1 MRYIPHTQHDI
12 KEMLAKIGSE
22 NVEELFDSIPDPL
35 RLEKPLSLP
44 ESLSEPDLIAHMKQL
59 QKLNLDADEYADFLG
74 AGCYRHFSPSVVNHM
89 ILRGEFLTSY
99 TPYQP
104 EVSQGTLQAVFEFQ
118 TMICML
124 TGMDIANAS
133 MYDGASS
140 LAEAV
145 LMAYRINGGN
155 EVMIAKSIH
164 PEYRQVVET
173 YLRGYDI
180 DIIEIPVMDDGKV
193 DQNFITKNIS
203 DKTCAV
209 AVQNPNYFGVIEAL
223 GPLGD
228 FLADKKT
235 LFIATVVEALSMAIL
250 KSPGENGADIVVG
263 EGQSFGLAPSFGGPY
278 VGFFTT
284 REKYFRQTP
293 GRLVGETVD
302 QEGRRAFTLTLA
314 AREQHIRREKATSN
328 ICTNQGLC
336 ALAVTV
342 YLTIMGK
349 EGLRE
354 LAELNLRKAAYLKSK
369 LEKLEGYKIRFAS
382 NIFNEFVVE
391 CPRPASEVLTALQK
405 EKIIAGHP
413 LGPDYP
419 EMENCFLICVTE
431 TNTASEID
439 LLVEK
444 LISHF

>member
-22 NVEELFDSIPDPL
+22 SIEELFESIPDPL

-44 ESLSEPDLIAHMKQL
+44 ESLSEPDLIAHMKRL
-59 QKLNLDADEYADFLG
+59 QKLNLDSDEYADFLG

-145 LMAYRINGGN
+145 LMAYRVNGGN
-155 EVMIAKSIH
+155 EVMIAKSVH
-164 PEYRQVVET
+164 PEYRQVVKT

-193 DQNFITKNIS
+193 DQNFITENVS

-250 KSPGENGADIVVG
+250 KPPGENGADIVVG

-342 YLTIMGK
+342 YLTVMGK

-369 LEKLEGYKIRFAS
+369 IEKLEGYKIRFAS
-382 NIFNEFVVE
+382 NTFNEFVVE
-391 CPRPASEVLTALQK
+391 CPHPASEILSALQK
-405 EKIIAGHP
+405 EKIIGGHP

-419 EMENCFLICVTE
+419 EMKNCFLICVTE

-439 LLVEK
+439 RLVEK
-444 LISHF
+444 LGSL

>member
-1 MRYIPHTQHDI
+1 MRYIPHTSQDI
-12 KEMLAKIGSE
+12 KAMLAKIGSQ
-22 NVEELFDSIPDPL
+22 NIEELFESIPEPL
-35 RLEKPLSLP
+35 RMEKPLSLP
-44 ESLSEPDLIAHMKQL
+44 ESLSEPDLIAHMKHL

-145 LMAYRINGGN
+145 LMAYRIHGGK
-155 EVMIAKSIH
+155 EVMIAKSVH

-180 DIIEIPVMDDGKV
+180 KVIEIPIMEDGKV
-193 DQNFITKNIS
+193 DQNFITENIN
-203 DKTCAV
+203 DKTCGV
-209 AVQNPNYFGVIEAL
+209 AVQNPNYFGVIESM
-223 GPLGD
+223 GPLGEL
-228 FLADKKT
+228 LADKKT

-278 VGFFTT
+278 VGFFAT

-342 YLTIMGK
+342 YLTVMGK

-354 LAELNLRKAAYLKSK
+354 LAELNLRKAAYLKNK
-369 LEKLEGYKIRFAS
+369 LEKSG
-382 NIFNEFVVE
+382 
-391 CPRPASEVLTALQK
+391 
-405 EKIIAGHP
+405 
-413 LGPDYP
+413 
-419 EMENCFLICVTE
+419 
-431 TNTASEID
+431 
-439 LLVEK
+439 
-444 LISHF
+444 

>member
-1 MRYIPHTQHDI
+1 MRYIPHTPQDI
-12 KEMLAKIGSE
+12 KAMLAKIGAA
-22 NVEELFDSIPDPL
+22 NIEELFASIPEPL

-44 ESLSEPDLIAHMKQL
+44 ASLSEPDLVAHMKSL
-59 QKLNLDADEYADFLG
+59 QRLNLNADEYADFLG
-74 AGCYRHFSPSVVNHM
+74 AGCYRHFSPTVVNHM

-104 EVSQGTLQAVFEFQ
+104 EVSQGTLQTVFEFQ

-145 LMAYRINGGN
+145 LMAHRIHGGD
-155 EVMIAKSIH
+155 EALIARSVH
-164 PEYRQVVET
+164 PEYRKVVET

-180 DIIEIPVMDDGKV
+180 RLIEIPIKENGQV
-193 DQNFITKNIS
+193 DFDFISQNVS
-203 DKTCAV
+203 DQTCAV
-209 AVQNPNYFGVIEAL
+209 AVQTPNYFGVIEEL
-223 GPLGD
+223 SPLGE

-235 LFIATVVEALSMAIL
+235 LFIANVVEALSMAIL
-250 KSPGENGADIVVG
+250 KPPGGRGADIVVG

-278 VGFFTT
+278 VGFFAT
-284 REKYFRQTP
+284 REKYFRQIP

-354 LAELNLRKAAYLKSK
+354 LAELNLRKAEYLKNK
-369 LEKLEGYKIRFAS
+369 LEKLAGYKIRFAS
-382 NIFNEFVVE
+382 DTFNEFVVE
-391 CPRPASEVLTALQK
+391 CPRPAQEILTALQQ

-413 LGPDYP
+413 LGIDYP
-419 EMENCFLICVTE
+419 EMDNCLLVCVTE
-431 TNTASEID
+431 VNTASEID

-444 LISHF
+444 LATL

>member
-1 MRYIPHTQHDI
+1 MRYIPHTPQDI
-12 KEMLAKIGSE
+12 KAMLAKIGSA
-22 NVEELFDSIPDPL
+22 NIEELFESIPEPL

-44 ESLSEPDLIAHMKQL
+44 QSLSEPDLVAHMKRL
-59 QKLNLDADEYADFLG
+59 QRLNLDADEYADFLG
-74 AGCYRHFSPSVVNHM
+74 AGCYRHFSPSLVNHM

-118 TMICML
+118 TMMCML

-133 MYDGASS
+133 MYDGASA

-145 LMAYRINGGN
+145 LMAYRIHGGD
-155 EVMIAKSIH
+155 EAMIASSVH

-173 YLRGYDI
+173 YLRGFNI
-180 DIIEIPVMDDGKV
+180 KLIEIPVLENGKV
-193 DQNFITKNIS
+193 DLDFIAQNLS

-209 AVQNPNYFGVIEAL
+209 AVQNPNYFGVIEEL
-223 GPLGD
+223 GPLGK
-228 FLADKKT
+228 FLVDKKT

-250 KSPGENGADIVVG
+250 KSPGEKGADIVVG

-278 VGFFTT
+278 VGFFATL
-284 REKYFRQTP
+284 EKYFRQTP

-342 YLTIMGK
+342 YLTVMGK

-354 LAELNLRKAAYLKSK
+354 LAVLNLRKAEYLKNK
-369 LEKLEGYKIRFAS
+369 IEKLEGYKIRFAS
-382 NIFNEFVVE
+382 DTFNEFVVE
-391 CPRPASEVLTALQK
+391 CPRPASEILTALRQ

-413 LGPDYP
+413 LGADYP
-419 EMENCFLICVTE
+419 EMENSLLLCVTE
-431 TNTASEID
+431 VNTASEID
-439 LLVEK
+439 RLAEK
-444 LISHF
+444 LETL

>member
-1 MRYIPHTQHDI
+1 MRYIPHTPQDV
-12 KEMLAKIGSE
+12 KAMLAKIGAADI
-22 NVEELFDSIPDPL
+22 EELFASIPAPL
-35 RLEKPLSLP
+35 RLEKPLNLP
-44 ESLSEPDLIAHMKQL
+44 ESLSEPDLVAHMKNL
-59 QKLNLDADEYADFLG
+59 QRHNLDPEECANFLG
-74 AGCYRHFSPSVVNHM
+74 AGCYRHYSPAVVNHM

-104 EVSQGTLQAVFEFQ
+104 EVSQGTLQAIFEFQ
-118 TMICML
+118 SMICML

-145 LMAYRINGGN
+145 LMAHRVHGGG
-155 EVMIAKSIH
+155 EVLVARSVH
-164 PEYRQVVET
+164 PEYRRVVET
-173 YLRGYDI
+173 YLRGFDMRL
-180 DIIEIPVMDDGKV
+180 IEIPVKENGQV
-193 DQNFITKNIS
+193 DFDFIAQNVG
-203 DKTCAV
+203 DQTCAV
-209 AVQNPNYFGVIEAL
+209 VAQNPNYFGVVEEL
-223 GPLGD
+223 EPLGK

-235 LFIATVVEALSMAIL
+235 LFIVNIVEALSMAIL
-250 KSPGENGADIVVG
+250 KPPGERGADIVVG

-278 VGFFTT
+278 VGFFAT

-302 QEGRRAFTLTLA
+302 QEGRRAFTLTLV

-336 ALAVTV
+336 ALAVAV
-342 YLTIMGK
+342 YLSVMGK

-354 LAELNLRKAAYLKSK
+354 LAELNLRKAEYLKNK
-369 LEKLEGYKIRFAS
+369 LAKLAGYKIRFAS
-382 NIFNEFVVE
+382 DTFNEFAVE
-391 CPRPASEVLTALQK
+391 CPRPAAEILAALRE
-405 EKIIAGHP
+405 EKIIGGHP

-419 EMENCFLICVTE
+419 ELANCLLLCATE

-439 LLVEK
+439 RLADK
-444 LISHF
+444 LSTL